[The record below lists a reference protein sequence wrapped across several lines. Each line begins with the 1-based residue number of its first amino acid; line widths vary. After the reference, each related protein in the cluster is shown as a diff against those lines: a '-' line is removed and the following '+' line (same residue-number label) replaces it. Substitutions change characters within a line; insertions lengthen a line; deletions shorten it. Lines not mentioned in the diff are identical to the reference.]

1 MSAIAPTPLYSAARP
16 LPAEATR
23 LLYERHSGR
32 IFGYCLSLLGSREEA
47 EDAVQTTFMNAQ
59 RGLDR
64 GVVPQF
70 ELAWLFKIARN
81 VCYNRS
87 ESSSRRRR
95 VESAH
100 DLDTLQDVL
109 AMPERSV
116 SLSVGELTRALG
128 AIPERQRRALLL
140 REFQGMSYEEIAGE
154 LGVSVAAVETLLFRA
169 RRSVAEQL
177 EQTGMSRRRS
187 AVASVAALVRWFF
200 DGSAVPLKLAAVT
213 AAVAT
218 TATLAVAPVL
228 RPHKAAPAS
237 GTPDVV
243 TPGARTKA
251 PAPARAVVGQAN
263 RRAPAR
269 QVRAGRTTSP
279 AGAVQGETTPAATA
293 PAPARPSVHTPQAQ
307 QTAGASGPTASTN
320 SPPLTTPTPLPTVQD
335 VTAVLPVTMPE
346 ISLPAAP
353 LPPITLPID
362 VPQLPDVPGLPKL
375 P

>member
-1 MSAIAPTPLYSAARP
+1 LSAVAPTLLPSGPRP

-64 GVVPQF
+64 GVIPQY

-100 DLDTLQDVL
+100 DLDTLEEVL
-109 AMPERSV
+109 ATPERNV
-116 SLSVGELTRALG
+116 GLSVGELTRALG
-128 AIPERQRRALLL
+128 EIPERQRRALLL

-169 RRSVAEQL
+169 RRSLADQI
-177 EQTGMSRRRS
+177 EQTGTPRRRG
-187 AVASVAALVRWFF
+187 AVAFVVALFRWFF
-200 DGSAVPLKLAAVT
+200 DGSAVPIKLAAVT
-213 AAVAT
+213 AAVGT
-218 TATLAVAPVL
+218 TATLAIAPTIGSKPGEPVHAI
-228 RPHKAAPAS
+228 PS
-237 GTPDVV
+237 VV
-243 TPGARTKA
+243 TPAAHTATPVQAGTVSRVKRGMRG
-251 PAPARAVVGQAN
+251 RASQTVQ
-263 RRAPAR
+263 
-269 QVRAGRTTSP
+269 TTSP
-279 AGAVQGETTPAATA
+279 TATAAGQTAPEPASSARSGSGVHPVQTQPIAAPSSATA
-293 PAPARPSVHTPQAQ
+293 PTAP
-307 QTAGASGPTASTN
+307 
-320 SPPLTTPTPLPTVQD
+320 PTVAPPSELQD
-335 VTAVLPVTMPE
+335 VTDSLPVTVPE
-346 ISLPAAP
+346 VSAP
-353 LPPITLPID
+353 PVEVPPVGSVD
-362 VPQLPDVPGLPKL
+362 APQLPELPKL

>member
-1 MSAIAPTPLYSAARP
+1 LSAVAPTPLHPGPRP

-64 GVVPQF
+64 GVIPQF

-81 VCYNRS
+81 VCYNRT

-95 VESAH
+95 LESAD
-100 DLDTLQDVL
+100 DLDSLQEVL
-109 AMPERSV
+109 ATPERTAT
-116 SLSVGELTRALG
+116 LSVGELTRALG

-169 RRSVAEQL
+169 RRSVADQL
-177 EQTGMSRRRS
+177 EQTGVSRRRG
-187 AVASVAALVRWFF
+187 AAASVVALFRWFF

-213 AAVAT
+213 AAVTT

-228 RPHKAAPAS
+228 RSDAAEPVHAIPS
-237 GTPDVV
+237 VPN
-243 TPGARTKA
+243 PGARTKT
-251 PAPARAVVGQAN
+251 PAPVRTVDRAKRGAPGRGSQTARVSSPTT
-263 RRAPAR
+263 PA
-269 QVRAGRTTSP
+269 
-279 AGAVQGETTPAATA
+279 QGETASAATPSA
-293 PAPARPSVHTPQAQ
+293 PSRPGVSPLEKTDAVPA
-307 QTAGASGPTASTN
+307 TAST
-320 SPPLTTPTPLPTVQD
+320 PPPTPLPTVQG
-335 VTAVLPVTMPE
+335 VTDVLPVTV
-346 ISLPAAP
+346 PAVSV
-353 LPPITLPID
+353 PPV
-362 VPQLPDVPGLPKL
+362 VPQVELPGGVLQVPELPKL

>member
-1 MSAIAPTPLYSAARP
+1 LSAVAPTLLPSGPRP

-87 ESSSRRRR
+87 ESCSRRRR
-95 VESAH
+95 VESVH
-100 DLDTLQDVL
+100 DLDSLQEVL
-109 AMPERSV
+109 ATPERTAT
-116 SLSVGELTRALG
+116 LSIGELTRAVG

-169 RRSVAEQL
+169 RRSVADQL
-177 EQTGMSRRRS
+177 EQTSVPHRRG
-187 AVASVAALVRWFF
+187 AVASVVALFRWFF

-218 TATLAVAPVL
+218 TATLAVAPAIRSAGNEPVHVIPTVL
-228 RPHKAAPAS
+228 
-237 GTPDVV
+237 T
-243 TPGARTKA
+243 TGARTKSPTPVRTVGHPNRQA
-251 PAPARAVVGQAN
+251 PAPSVRVHADRTALPATVAQA
-263 RRAPAR
+263 
-269 QVRAGRTTSP
+269 G
-279 AGAVQGETTPAATA
+279 
-293 PAPARPSVHTPQAQ
+293 
-307 QTAGASGPTASTN
+307 GASGGAPAGRPPVHPQGQQVADASSPTPSVPSPMST
-320 SPPLTTPTPLPTVQD
+320 SPSLTTLPTVQD
-335 VTAVLPVTMPE
+335 VTEVLPVT
-346 ISLPAAP
+346 
-353 LPPITLPID
+353 
-362 VPQLPDVPGLPKL
+362 VPDIPQPVQLPDVDLPVDVPQIPELPKL

>member
-1 MSAIAPTPLYSAARP
+1 MSAVAPTPLHPGPRP

-64 GVVPQF
+64 GVIPHF

-81 VCYNRS
+81 VCYNRT

-95 VESAH
+95 LESAD
-100 DLDTLQDVL
+100 DLESLQEVL
-109 AMPERSV
+109 ATPERTA

-169 RRSVAEQL
+169 RRSVADQL
-177 EQTGMSRRRS
+177 EQTGVSRRRGAAAS
-187 AVASVAALVRWFF
+187 FVALFRWFF

-228 RPHKAAPAS
+228 RSDAAEPVHAIPS
-237 GTPDVV
+237 VPGS
-243 TPGARTKA
+243 GARTKT
-251 PAPARAVVGQAN
+251 PAPVRKVDRVKRGALN
-263 RRAPAR
+263 RGS
-269 QVRAGRTTSP
+269 QTVRVSSP
-279 AGAVQGETTPAATA
+279 TAAAQGETA
-293 PAPARPSVHTPQAQ
+293 
-307 QTAGASGPTASTN
+307 AGATPSAPSRPDVSPREQTNVSPPTAST
-320 SPPLTTPTPLPTVQD
+320 PPPTLTSPTPLPTVPA
-335 VTAVLPVTMPE
+335 VTDVLPVTVPE
-346 ISLPAAP
+346 VSPPPVVLPEFELPA
-353 LPPITLPID
+353 D
-362 VPQLPDVPGLPKL
+362 VAQLPELPKL

>member
-1 MSAIAPTPLYSAARP
+1 LSAVAPTHLHPGPRP

-64 GVVPQF
+64 GVIPQF

-81 VCYNRS
+81 VCYNRT

-95 VESAH
+95 LESAD
-100 DLDTLQDVL
+100 DLESLQEVL
-109 AMPERSV
+109 ATPERTA

-177 EQTGMSRRRS
+177 EQTGVSRRRG
-187 AVASVAALVRWFF
+187 AAASFIALFRWFF

-228 RPHKAAPAS
+228 RSGAAEPVHAIPSVPSS
-237 GTPDVV
+237 GP
-243 TPGARTKA
+243 RTKT
-251 PAPARAVVGQAN
+251 PAPV
-263 RRAPAR
+263 RRVDRVKRGALTR
-269 QVRAGRTTSP
+269 GSQTVRVSSP
-279 AGAVQGETTPAATA
+279 TAAAQGET
-293 PAPARPSVHTPQAQ
+293 
-307 QTAGASGPTASTN
+307 ASGGTPSAPSRPDVSPREKTDASPPTAST
-320 SPPLTTPTPLPTVQD
+320 PPPTPLPTVPA
-335 VTAVLPVTMPE
+335 VTDVLPVTVPE
-346 ISLPAAP
+346 VSPPPVVLPQVE
-353 LPPITLPID
+353 LPGD
-362 VPQLPDVPGLPKL
+362 VAQLPELPKL

>member
-1 MSAIAPTPLYSAARP
+1 MSAVAPTPLHPGPRP

-64 GVVPQF
+64 GVIPQF

-81 VCYNRS
+81 VCYNRT

-95 VESAH
+95 LESAD
-100 DLDTLQDVL
+100 DLESLQEVL
-109 AMPERSV
+109 ATPERTA

-140 REFQGMSYEEIAGE
+140 REFQGMTYEEIAGE

-169 RRSVAEQL
+169 RRSVADQL
-177 EQTGMSRRRS
+177 EQTGVSRRRGAAAS
-187 AVASVAALVRWFF
+187 FVALFRWFF
-200 DGSAVPLKLAAVT
+200 DGSAVPIKLAAVT

-228 RPHKAAPAS
+228 RSDAAEPVHAIPS
-237 GTPDVV
+237 VPGS
-243 TPGARTKA
+243 GARTRT
-251 PAPARAVVGQAN
+251 PAPVRTVEGVKRDARA
-263 RRAPAR
+263 RRS
-269 QVRAGRTTSP
+269 QTVRVSSP
-279 AGAVQGETTPAATA
+279 TAAAQGET
-293 PAPARPSVHTPQAQ
+293 
-307 QTAGASGPTASTN
+307 ASGGTSSAPSRPDVSPREKTDASPPTASTPT
-320 SPPLTTPTPLPTVQD
+320 SPTPLPTVPA
-335 VTAVLPVTMPE
+335 VTDVLPVTVPE
-346 ISLPAAP
+346 VSPPPVVLPQVE
-353 LPPITLPID
+353 LPGD
-362 VPQLPDVPGLPKL
+362 VAQLPELPKL

>member
-1 MSAIAPTPLYSAARP
+1 M
-16 LPAEATR
+16 
-23 LLYERHSGR
+23 
-32 IFGYCLSLLGSREEA
+32 
-47 EDAVQTTFMNAQ
+47 QTTFMNVQ

-95 VESAH
+95 VESLH

-109 AMPERSV
+109 ATPERSIGP
-116 SLSVGELTRALG
+116 SVGELTRALG
-128 AIPERQRRALLL
+128 SIPERQRRALLL

-169 RRSVAEQL
+169 RRSVADQL
-177 EQTGMSRRRS
+177 EQTGVPRRRG

-218 TATLAVAPVL
+218 TATLAVAPTIRSYGNEPVHVI
-228 RPHKAAPAS
+228 P
-237 GTPDVV
+237 TVV
-243 TPGARTKA
+243 TPDARVKNPA
-251 PAPARAVVGQAN
+251 PVRTVGHVNRQAPAR
-263 RRAPAR
+263 
-269 QVRAGRTTSP
+269 T
-279 AGAVQGETTPAATA
+279 
-293 PAPARPSVHTPQAQ
+293 VHTGHMALPGAAQAGGTSGAAPSTTGRPAVRPEEQ
-307 QTAGASGPTASTN
+307 QATGATASTP
-320 SPPLTTPTPLPTVQD
+320 SPPPTLTSPTTLPTVQD
-335 VTAVLPVTMPE
+335 VTEALPVTLPDT
-346 ISLPAAP
+346 SLPGVE
-353 LPPITLPID
+353 LPPVDTS
-362 VPQLPDVPGLPKL
+362 QLPGVSGLPKL